1 MIAHVAAAGERSGRV
16 VLWHGGSPTVSRF
29 AIDAAMVLGK
39 TFQAEV
45 ESLYVEDQQLFDL
58 AEFPFARTISM
69 SGGDWE
75 PLPVETLE
83 RKMRALAAALH
94 QQVAEAASTA
104 GLPCQ
109 SRVMRDDP
117 LRALSLACAMNGPW
131 NVIAVCEPLAAGDGM
146 RMANLFEQVRDTTG
160 VIVAGPLARRSEGP
174 VVAVVEEF
182 YRLGPMLKTALRI
195 AETNDSQVRLCVVG
209 SVADELGWMEAEA
222 RILCADPEFESR
234 VSVESVL
241 AANDDP
247 APLLNMLRVYRPG
260 LALAQYG
267 GRLIAPEASLR
278 PLTRQLECP
287 LLLVR

>member
-16 VLWHGGSPTVSRF
+16 VVWHGGSQTVSRF

-45 ESLYVEDQQLFDL
+45 ESLYVEDQQLFDF
-58 AEFPFARTISM
+58 AEYPFARTIGT
-69 SGGDWE
+69 SGGSWE
-75 PLPVETLE
+75 PLPAETLE
-83 RKMRALAAALH
+83 CKMRALAAALH
-94 QQVAEAASTA
+94 RQVAEAAGAA

-131 NVIAVCEPLAAGDGM
+131 NVIAVGEPLTSGDGA
-146 RMANLFEQVRDTTG
+146 RLANLFEQVRDTTG
-160 VIVAGPLARRSEGP
+160 VIIAGPLARRSLGP
-174 VVAVVEEF
+174 LVAVVEEF

-195 AETNDSQVRLCVVG
+195 AETNDQQVRLCIVG
-209 SVADELGWMEAEA
+209 NAADQLGWMESEA
-222 RILCADPEFESR
+222 RILFADPDLENR

-241 AANDDP
+241 ADDDDP
-247 APLLNMLRVYRPG
+247 TPLLEMLRKHKAG
-260 LALAQYG
+260 MALAQYG

-278 PLTRQLECP
+278 PLTRALECP

>member
-45 ESLYVEDQQLFDL
+45 ESLYVEDQQLFDF
-58 AEFPFARTISM
+58 AEFPFARTIST

-94 QQVAEAASTA
+94 QQVAEAASAA

-131 NVIAVCEPLAAGDGM
+131 NVIAVCEPLTAGDGT
-146 RMANLFEQVRDTTG
+146 RLANLFEQVRDTTG
-160 VIVAGPLARRSEGP
+160 VIVTGPLARRSEGP
-174 VVAVVEEF
+174 LVAVVEEF

-209 SVADELGWMEAEA
+209 NVADELGWMESEA

-234 VSVESVL
+234 VSVESLL

-247 APLLNMLRVYRPG
+247 APLLDMLRVHKPG

-278 PLTRQLECP
+278 PLTRALECP